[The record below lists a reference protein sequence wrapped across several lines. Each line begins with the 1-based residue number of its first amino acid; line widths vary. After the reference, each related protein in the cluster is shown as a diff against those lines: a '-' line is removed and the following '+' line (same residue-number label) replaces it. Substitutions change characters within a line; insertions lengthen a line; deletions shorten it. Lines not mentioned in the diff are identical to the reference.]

1 MIPILFGITLLD
13 FGVMHLAPGGPAEA
27 QMEFSAKA
35 SAEARERLRKLYGAD
50 QPVYKQYATWLKKFM
65 TFDFGVAF
73 ADGRS
78 VKEKILERLPITMTI
93 NFLSLMVIL
102 VIALPIGIM
111 SATHQYSLWDRFT
124 TMFVFIGFS
133 TPSFWLALL
142 LIYLLGVQ
150 WGVLPISGIQSLDLP
165 GFPKFQDNMFGYVF
179 QVVSYSA
186 FRLGDWIRHL
196 ILPVVV
202 SAFGGLA
209 VFSRYMRN
217 NMLEVMRQDYIRTAR
232 AKGLAERV
240 VVYKHALRNS
250 LMPVITILGLALPG
264 IIGGSV
270 IMETVF
276 GIPGMGQLF
285 YQAVLSR
292 DYNLAMGILV
302 PGALLT
308 MIGNFVADIGY
319 AVVDPRVRLK

>member
-1 MIPILFGITLLD
+1 MLIYIIKRILLMIPILFGITLLN

-35 SAEARERLRKLYGAD
+35 SPEARERLRMLYGAD
-50 QPVYKQYATWLKKFM
+50 QPFYKQYTTWLKRFV
-65 TFDFGVAF
+65 TLDFGEAF
-73 ADGRS
+73 ADGRK
-78 VKEKILERLPITMTI
+78 VKDKIFERLPITLTI
-93 NFLSLMVIL
+93 NLFSLGLIL
-102 VIALPIGIM
+102 LIAIPIGVL
-111 SATHQYSLWDRFT
+111 SATHQYSILDRFT

-150 WGVLPISGIQSLDLP
+150 WGVFPISGIQSLDVM
-165 GFPKFQDNMFGYVF
+165 GFTAWQ
-179 QVVSYSA
+179 
-186 FRLGDWIRHL
+186 RLVDWANHL
-196 ILPVVV
+196 VLPVFV

-209 VFSRYMRN
+209 GFSRYMRN

-232 AKGLAERV
+232 AKGLPEGV

-250 LMPVITILGLALPG
+250 LMPVITILGLAVPG

-285 YQAVLSR
+285 FQAAFSR

-302 PGALLT
+302 PGAVLT
-308 MIGNFVADIGY
+308 MLGNFLADIGY
-319 AVVDPRVRLK
+319 AVIDPRVRLK